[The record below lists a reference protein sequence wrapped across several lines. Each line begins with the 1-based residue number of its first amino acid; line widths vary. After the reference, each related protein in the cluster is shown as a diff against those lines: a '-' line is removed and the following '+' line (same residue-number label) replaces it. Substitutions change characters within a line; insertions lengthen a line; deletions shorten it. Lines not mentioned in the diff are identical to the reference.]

1 MSERNSL
8 NLNALVS
15 EFIVYIESV
24 RTLSPNSVTAYK
36 NDLEYLE
43 KFLGEDKNISS
54 VNAEEIRFCIA
65 RLSKEGKA
73 ASSVNRFIAAVRSFF
88 GYCRRFGYIQVNPAL
103 EIKTVRAP
111 KYMPRFLTGAEIDE
125 LCAEPRK
132 NELLWETRD
141 AAIFE
146 MLYSSG
152 CRVSEL
158 AALKKSDFGGD
169 FSSAIVKGK
178 GSKERRVYFGE
189 DARNALQTYLFD
201 RKKRF
206 SAAHITDEEKAV
218 FVNQKG
224 GALTAGGIRWILA
237 RYTGAEGTG
246 RHVSPHA
253 FRHTFATAMLAGGA
267 DVRVVQ
273 EMLGHSSISTTQR
286 YTHITTERLIDIY
299 NKAHPHGGIK
309 NDE

>member
-1 MSERNSL
+1 MSARDSL
-8 NLNALVS
+8 SLSSLIA
-15 EFIVYIESV
+15 EFIVYLDSV
-24 RTLSPNSVTAYK
+24 RTLSPNSVDAYGR
-36 NDLEYLE
+36 DLARL
-43 KFLGEDKNISS
+43 KSVLGEEKDVAS
-54 VNAEEIRFCIA
+54 VGAEDIRFCIA

-73 ASSVNRFIAAVRSFF
+73 ATSVNRFIASVRSFF
-88 GYCRRFGYIQVNPAL
+88 SYCRKFNYIEENPAL
-103 EIKTVRAP
+103 AIKSVRTP
-111 KYMPRFLTGAEIDE
+111 KYMPRFLTGAEVDE
-125 LCAEPRK
+125 LCSEPRK

-141 AAIFE
+141 AALFE

-158 AALKKSDFGGD
+158 AALKKSDFDDD
-169 FSSAIVKGK
+169 FSSAVVKGK
-178 GSKERRVYFGE
+178 GKKDRRVYFGS
-189 DARNALQTYLFD
+189 DAQKSLLAYLSD
-201 RKKRF
+201 RKSRF
-206 SAAHITDEEKAV
+206 SSQHIADEEKAV
-218 FVNQKG
+218 FVNQRG
-224 GALTAGGIRWILA
+224 GALTTGGIRWILS

-299 NKAHPHGGIK
+299 NKAHPHGGAK
-309 NDE
+309 NDG